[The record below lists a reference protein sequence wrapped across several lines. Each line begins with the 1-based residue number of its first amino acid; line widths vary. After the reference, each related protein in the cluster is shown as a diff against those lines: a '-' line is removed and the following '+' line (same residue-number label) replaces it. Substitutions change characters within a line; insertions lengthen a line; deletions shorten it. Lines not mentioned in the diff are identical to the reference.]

1 MDRNEDK
8 YINELLSLVGLQNTG
23 KKAVKK
29 FSAGVY
35 EMSKEEYMVVREV
48 FHLDWVEEGAE
59 IGELIIRFW
68 ISVCFFLVY
77 SPQFLSLLSMIADL

>member
-1 MDRNEDK
+1 
-8 YINELLSLVGLQNTG
+8 
-23 KKAVKK
+23 
-29 FSAGVY
+29 
-35 EMSKEEYMVVREV
+35 MSKEEYMVVREV